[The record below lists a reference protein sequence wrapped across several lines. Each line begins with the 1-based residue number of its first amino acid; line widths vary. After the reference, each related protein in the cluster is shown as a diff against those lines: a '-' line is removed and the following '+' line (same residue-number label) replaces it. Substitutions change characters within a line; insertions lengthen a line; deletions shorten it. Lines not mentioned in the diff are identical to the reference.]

1 VNFVRCPHCGLRH
14 SERSDRRCPRC
25 RAELDASPTTEE
37 APAPY
42 RSPSA
47 SLAPPRPFSS
57 FREPDEETIPLGA
70 RIAGVVLVLNA
81 LTSFYTS
88 FVLQVSLAG
97 PNRFV
102 SAVVDLILGGLLVL
116 GQRKVVPLCL
126 VRVVL
131 GALFFLG
138 MTIYSGDVA
147 SASMQFA
154 LSSSLLGLL
163 WGTPGT
169 ARLALSSV
177 VAAAYL
183 LSAGILL
190 HMGTRVRSA
199 DALLASNDIEAIGEA
214 GVQGVAF
221 DYRFEAPSAQ
231 WYVRSQEV
239 TKRENAV
246 ADQWL
251 VRPDKDAHFIIIVES
266 FGGQAVDVANYENA
280 VLENL
285 RNAATRV
292 EVLETGQLFESYEQS
307 RRVRA
312 RAAVMGMSIDYLY
325 GLVVHGGQGYQFIGF
340 AGRGEFPSVAPEFQ
354 HMFDTLVIGER

>member
-1 VNFVRCPHCGLRH
+1 MNFVRCLQCGLRH

-25 RAELDASPTTEE
+25 HAELDAAPAAEE

-47 SLAPPRPFSS
+47 SLAPPRTFSS
-57 FREPDEETIPLGA
+57 FNQQDEETISLGA
-70 RIAGVVLVLNA
+70 RIAGVVLILNA

-116 GQRKVVPLCL
+116 GQRKVVPLCIA
-126 VRVVL
+126 RVVL
-131 GALFFLG
+131 GAVFFLG
-138 MTIYSGDVA
+138 MSIYSGDFA
-147 SASMQFA
+147 SAAMQLA
-154 LSSSLLGLL
+154 LSGSLLGLL
-163 WGTPGT
+163 WGTPGS
-169 ARLALSSV
+169 ARLGLSSAL
-177 VAAAYL
+177 AAAYV
-183 LSAGILL
+183 LSAGFFL

-199 DALLASNDIEAIGEA
+199 EALLSSKDIEVIGEA
-214 GVQGVAF
+214 GVQGVAY
-221 DYRFEAPSAQ
+221 DYRFEAPSAL

-239 TKRENAV
+239 TKRENPV

-266 FGGQAVDVANYENA
+266 FGEPGVDVADYQKA
-280 VLENL
+280 VLDNL
-285 RNAATRV
+285 KNAATRV
-292 EVLETGQLFESYEQS
+292 EVLETGKLFEDYEQS

-312 RAAVMGMSIDYLY
+312 RAAVMGMSIDYTY
-325 GLVVHGGQGYQFIGF
+325 GLVVFGDQGYQFIGF
-340 AGRGEFPSVAPEFQ
+340 AGQGEFLSVAAEFQ